1 MLTGFLFLAIS
12 LQIDQIGM
20 ISLIGVLL
28 FIASFAMSMGPV
40 VWVLLSEMYPNNIRS
55 VAMSVA
61 VAAQW
66 AANYMVSQSFPIIT
80 ESQINES
87 EFWNGSLP
95 YYVFIFFIIFI
106 LFFTN
111 KMIPETKN
119 KSLEEIESIWEDRFS

>member
-1 MLTGFLFLAIS
+1 
-12 LQIDQIGM
+12 
-20 ISLIGVLL
+20 
-28 FIASFAMSMGPV
+28 MSMGPV
-40 VWVLLSEMYPNNIRS
+40 VWVVLSEMYPNNIRS
-55 VAMSVA
+55 VAMSFA

-87 EFWNGSLP
+87 ELWNGSLP

-119 KSLEEIESIWEDRFS
+119 KSLEEIESIWDDRFS